1 MNTPTDVSAPRYRVR
16 VWFGQTAISD
26 VVKPAEAAERHA
38 AAMQRRFACLR
49 VTNEPLTVREV
60 EPS

>member
-1 MNTPTDVSAPRYRVR
+1 MTALTGISAPRYRVR
-16 VWFGQTAISD
+16 VWFGQTPISD

-38 AAMQRRFACLR
+38 AAMNDGSCLR
-49 VTNEPLTVREV
+49 VTNEPLTVRDV